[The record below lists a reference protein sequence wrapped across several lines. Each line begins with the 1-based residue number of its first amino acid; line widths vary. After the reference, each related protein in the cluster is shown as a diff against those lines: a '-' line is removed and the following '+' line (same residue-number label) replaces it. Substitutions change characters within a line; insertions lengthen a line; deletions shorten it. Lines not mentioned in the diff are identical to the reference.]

1 MSLTYKK
8 IMATWINSE
17 WSIYICIFFVDMSDL
32 HGKLYATEYKMETNM
47 LSEKL
52 VVVLKS
58 KAKLIDEQIAS
69 ITESEGWEII
79 QDIELLN
86 RKKSGSAKLVQ

>member
-1 MSLTYKK
+1 
-8 IMATWINSE
+8 
-17 WSIYICIFFVDMSDL
+17 
-32 HGKLYATEYKMETNM
+32 M

-86 RKKSGSAKLVQ
+86 RKRSRSAKLVH

>member
-1 MSLTYKK
+1 
-8 IMATWINSE
+8 
-17 WSIYICIFFVDMSDL
+17 
-32 HGKLYATEYKMETNM
+32 M
-47 LSEKL
+47 LSEQL
-52 VVVLKS
+52 VDVLKS

-86 RKKSGSAKLVQ
+86 RKKTGMCEV

>member
-1 MSLTYKK
+1 
-8 IMATWINSE
+8 
-17 WSIYICIFFVDMSDL
+17 
-32 HGKLYATEYKMETNM
+32 M

-52 VVVLKS
+52 VVELKS
-58 KAKLIDEQIAS
+58 KAKLVDDQIAS

-86 RKKSGSAKLVQ
+86 RRNKDVRSLIQ